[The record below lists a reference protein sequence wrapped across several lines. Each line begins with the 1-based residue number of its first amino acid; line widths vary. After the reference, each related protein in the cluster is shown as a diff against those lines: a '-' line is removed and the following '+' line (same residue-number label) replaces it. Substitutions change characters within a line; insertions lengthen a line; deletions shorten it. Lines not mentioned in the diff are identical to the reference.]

1 MPRAGLR
8 PFRSYLSFLL
18 LLGWVMGPGLIRG
31 LKAKGILE
39 GCARQSDRFLF
50 LKNTPGYCVEFSVGI
65 EEKRA
70 VRTPVLD
77 TVGEGWHLTRVGAVG
92 KESRGKGKR
101 VDWAWNAGMR
111 ERKEA
116 KVALTFLA

>member
-1 MPRAGLR
+1 M
-8 PFRSYLSFLL
+8 
-18 LLGWVMGPGLIRG
+18 
-31 LKAKGILE
+31 
-39 GCARQSDRFLF
+39 
-50 LKNTPGYCVEFSVGI
+50 EFSVGI

-77 TVGEGWHLTRVGAVG
+77 TVGKGWHLTRVGAVG

-111 ERKEA
+111 ESLGPLFHCLSESIP
-116 KVALTFLA
+116 FPHPQSPG

>member
-1 MPRAGLR
+1 M
-8 PFRSYLSFLL
+8 
-18 LLGWVMGPGLIRG
+18 
-31 LKAKGILE
+31 
-39 GCARQSDRFLF
+39 
-50 LKNTPGYCVEFSVGI
+50 EFSVGI

-77 TVGEGWHLTRVGAVG
+77 TVGEGGHLTRVGAVR